1 MLRPWYARIR
11 TPWSVNAHGLP
22 TNFVFES
29 KSFRSDRPRVAHPR
43 KGVHEVVHA
52 AAVVREDPD
61 AVERERAW
69 VADELRV
76 RIEKL
81 QIGSAARSS
90 SPEGSTRSRPCCG
103 RGTRGSGRRGA

>member
-76 RIEKL
+76 RIEQL
-81 QIGSAARSS
+81 LDVLR
-90 SPEGSTRSRPCCG
+90 E
-103 RGTRGSGRRGA
+103 RGLWLRGAHGVVVPREDDHVHVIRH